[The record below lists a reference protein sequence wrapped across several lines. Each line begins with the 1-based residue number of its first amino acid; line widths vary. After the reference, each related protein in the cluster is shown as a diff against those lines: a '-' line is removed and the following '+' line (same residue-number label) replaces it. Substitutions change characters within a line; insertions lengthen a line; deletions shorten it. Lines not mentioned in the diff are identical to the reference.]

1 MLSNATFPALPE
13 CSVGAVADLLF
24 LLDGSWSVG
33 RSNFKLVRG
42 LVAAVTT
49 AFQVGE
55 DKTRVGVVQYGDD
68 ARTEFNLNSHM
79 TRPALLRAIGSLAY
93 KGGGTRTGEI
103 GRPSEKNTCVKKD
116 RKYIV

>member
-1 MLSNATFPALPE
+1 MLSKANPPPSSPPLPE
-13 CSVGAVADLLF
+13 CSAGAVADLLF

-33 RSNFKLVRG
+33 RGNFKLLRG
-42 LVAAVTT
+42 LVAAVAT

-68 ARTEFNLNSHM
+68 ARTEFSLNSHM

-93 KGGGTRTGEI
+93 KGGGTRTGDL
-103 GRPSEKNTCVKKD
+103 C
-116 RKYIV
+116 